1 MYWMDLGIDRR
12 LTDVDV
18 QRGWAKAFGIPAG
31 AVAVTPNWGD
41 LERWARPGI
50 RVAVAR
56 MDSEGAGDFPMML
69 SVVLQDDAME
79 ARVETDQLSIDAVQ
93 RFCMALNCRA
103 IMSSESDDQSS
114 WTLVSPSARWRVR
127 GYDPDQEG
135 DRLVDAILEPLAVVV
150 A

>member
-1 MYWMDLGIDRR
+1 MYWMDLGIDTI
-12 LTDVDV
+12 LTDGDI
-18 QRGWAKAFGIPAG
+18 QRGWAETFDISASV
-31 AVAVTPNWGD
+31 VAVTPDWGD

-56 MDSEGAGDFPMML
+56 MDSEGDGDFPMML

-79 ARVETDQLSIDAVQ
+79 ARVATDQLSIDAVQ
-93 RFCMALNCRA
+93 RFCVALNCRA

-114 WTLVSPSARWRVR
+114 WTLVSPSERWRVR

-135 DRLVDAILEPLAVVV
+135 DRLADAILEPLAV
-150 A
+150 AA